1 MSGPLEGI
9 RVVELTS
16 TVSGPFAGM
25 ILADQGADVVKVE
38 PPGIG
43 DLARYMGGVRS
54 GMGAMFSVINRN
66 KRSVVLD
73 FKEKKEFKVLKNLI
87 RTADVL
93 IENYRPGIV
102 KKLGI
107 DYKNIRAINQ
117 SIIYVSISG
126 YGQSGPYKNIRV
138 YDPLVQATAG
148 SASAQNTENPELFR
162 TIVFDKVTGLTAA
175 QAISIALLHRE
186 KKKEGQYLPISML
199 DSALYYLWPDVMWSR
214 TFLGEGVI
222 QAGELADYFPLF
234 RTRDKSICIILVAD
248 PDFVKFCQLVGCN
261 LYEDEKYSTMQN
273 RLLNKDSFVK
283 EVEKILENKEANK
296 LRKELDELGI
306 PVAVIND
313 LDDIHKDP
321 QIIEQDSLI
330 EIDHPVA
337 GRMRMPRPPFNF
349 STQDDFPKSHAPV
362 LGQHNR
368 EVLTE
373 LGVDEEEIKR
383 MELRERGNREAMKGM
398 LLSQVANEMKKD
410 DKT

>member
-25 ILADQGADVVKVE
+25 ILADQGADVVKIE

-43 DLARYMGGVRS
+43 DIARYMGGVRS

-73 FKEKKEFKVLKNLI
+73 LKEKKEFKVLQDLI

-93 IENYRPGIV
+93 IENYRPGVV

-107 DYKNIRAINQ
+107 DYENIKETNP

-138 YDPLVQATAG
+138 YDPLIQATAG
-148 SASAQNTENPELFR
+148 SASAQNSEQPEFFR
-162 TIVFDKVTGLTAA
+162 SIVFDKVTGLIAA
-175 QAISIALLHRE
+175 QAISTALLQ
-186 KKKEGQYLPISML
+186 KERTGDGQYLPISML

-214 TFLGEGVI
+214 TLLGEGVVE
-222 QAGELADYFPLF
+222 AGELADYFPLF
-234 RTRDKSICIILVAD
+234 RAKDKSICIILVAD
-248 PDFVKFCQLVGCN
+248 PDFVKFCEQLN
-261 LYEDEKYSTMQN
+261 SKLYEDEKFSTMQQRVKN
-273 RLLNKDSFVK
+273 SKLFVT
-283 EVEKILENKEANK
+283 EVEKILKDKEASQ

-313 LDDIHKDP
+313 LDEIHKDP
-321 QIIEQDSLI
+321 QVIHQNSLV
-330 EIDHPVA
+330 EVDHPIA
-337 GRMRMPRPPFNF
+337 GNMRMPKPPFNF
-349 STQDDFPKSHAPV
+349 LNQDIFPKSHAPI

-368 EVLTE
+368 EILTE

-383 MELRERGNREAMKGM
+383 MELRERGYSEAMKGM